1 MKGKGFFSNFKGKFK
16 IVILHPDT
24 YEEKGGFNMS
34 KMRLTIFMVM
44 TVILIILGT
53 AALIVFT
60 PIRELIPGYTD
71 VTLSRRV
78 YELKRRTDSIENVVT
93 HKEQYIENIRQII
106 LDGKLPDDSLA
117 AALINKGGK
126 AAPTVNDFKSEKD
139 SLFRLKFE
147 AESQNNLSEST
158 LVNNNNKEDEIPT
171 LFPPL
176 KGLITNYFNPDSKY
190 FGVDMLSESDTIIK
204 AIADGTVILSDLSVG
219 KGYIIGIQHV
229 GNMISIYKNISSLL
243 RHEGDVIHAGDTIA
257 IIGVPDSIS
266 NGHHLHFELWG
277 NGKALNP
284 EEYISFE

>member
-44 TVILIILGT
+44 TVIFIILGT

-93 HKEQYIENIRQII
+93 QKEQYIENIRQII
-106 LDGKLPDDSLA
+106 FDGKLPDDSLA
-117 AALINKGGK
+117 ALINKGVK

-158 LVNNNNKEDEIPT
+158 SVNNNEEEDTPT
-171 LFPPL
+171 LFPPF
-176 KGLITNYFNPDSKY
+176 KGLITNYFNPDSGH
-190 FGVDMLSESDTIIK
+190 FGIDMLSESDTVVK

-219 KGYIIGIQHV
+219 KGYVIGIQHV

-284 EEYISFE
+284 EDYISFE

>member
-1 MKGKGFFSNFKGKFK
+1 MKGKGFFNNFKGKFK

-93 HKEQYIENIRQII
+93 QKEQYIENIRQII
-106 LDGKLPDDSLA
+106 FDGKLPDDSLA
-117 AALINKGGK
+117 ALINKGVK

-147 AESQNNLSEST
+147 TESQNNLSEST
-158 LVNNNNKEDEIPT
+158 SVNNNEEDDTPT
-171 LFPPL
+171 LFPPF
-176 KGLITNYFNPDSKY
+176 KGLITNYFNPDSGH
-190 FGVDMLSESDTIIK
+190 FGIDMLSESDTVVK
-204 AIADGTVILSDLSVG
+204 AIADGTVILSDLSVE

-229 GNMISIYKNISSLL
+229 GNIISIYKNNLSLL

-266 NGHHLHFELWG
+266 TGHHLHFELWG

-284 EEYISFE
+284 EDYISFE

>member
-93 HKEQYIENIRQII
+93 QKEKYIENIRQ
-106 LDGKLPDDSLA
+106 LVFDGKLPDDSLA
-117 AALINKGGK
+117 AALINKGVK
-126 AAPTVNDFKSEKD
+126 TAPTVNDFRSEKD
-139 SLFRLKFE
+139 SLFRARFE

-158 LVNNNNKEDEIPT
+158 SVNNNEENDIPK
-171 LFPPL
+171 LFLPL
-176 KGLITNYFNPDSKY
+176 NGLITNYFNPDSGH
-190 FGVDMLSESDTIIK
+190 FGIDMLSESDTVVK
-204 AIADGTVILSDLSVG
+204 AIADGTVILSDLSVENS
-219 KGYIIGIQHV
+219 YIIGIQHV
-229 GNMISIYKNISSLL
+229 GNMISIYKNISSPL

>member
-1 MKGKGFFSNFKGKFK
+1 MKGKGFFNNFKGKFK

-44 TVILIILGT
+44 AVILIILGT

-71 VTLSRRV
+71 VTLSRHV

-93 HKEQYIENIRQII
+93 QKEQYIENIRQII
-106 LDGKLPDDSLA
+106 FDGKLPDDSLA
-117 AALINKGGK
+117 ALINKGVK

-158 LVNNNNKEDEIPT
+158 SVNNNEEEDTPT
-171 LFPPL
+171 LFPPF
-176 KGLITNYFNPDSKY
+176 KGLITNYFNPDSGH
-190 FGVDMLSESDTIIK
+190 FGIDMLSESDTVVK
-204 AIADGTVILSDLSVG
+204 AIADGTVILSDLSVE

-229 GNMISIYKNISSLL
+229 GNIISIYKNNLSLL

-266 NGHHLHFELWG
+266 TGHHLHFELWG

-284 EEYISFE
+284 EDYISFE

>member
-1 MKGKGFFSNFKGKFK
+1 MKGKGFFNNFKGKFK

-44 TVILIILGT
+44 AVILIILGT

-71 VTLSRRV
+71 VTLSRHV

-93 HKEQYIENIRQII
+93 QKEQYIENIRQII
-106 LDGKLPDDSLA
+106 FDGKLPDDSLA
-117 AALINKGGK
+117 ALINKGVK

-147 AESQNNLSEST
+147 TESQNNLSEST
-158 LVNNNNKEDEIPT
+158 SVNNNEEDDTPT
-171 LFPPL
+171 LFPPF
-176 KGLITNYFNPDSKY
+176 KGLITNYFNPDSGH
-190 FGVDMLSESDTIIK
+190 FGIDMLSESDTVVK
-204 AIADGTVILSDLSVG
+204 AIADGTVILSDLSVE

-229 GNMISIYKNISSLL
+229 GNIISIYKNNLSLL

-266 NGHHLHFELWG
+266 TGHHLHFELWG

-284 EEYISFE
+284 EDYISFE

>member
-1 MKGKGFFSNFKGKFK
+1 MKGKGFFNNFKGKFK

-44 TVILIILGT
+44 AVILIILGT

-71 VTLSRRV
+71 VTLSRHV

-93 HKEQYIENIRQII
+93 QKEQYIENIRQII
-106 LDGKLPDDSLA
+106 FDGKLPDDSLA
-117 AALINKGGK
+117 ALINKGVK

-147 AESQNNLSEST
+147 TESQNNLSEST
-158 LVNNNNKEDEIPT
+158 SVNNNEEDDTPT
-171 LFPPL
+171 LFPPF
-176 KGLITNYFNPDSKY
+176 KGLITNYFNPDSGH
-190 FGVDMLSESDTIIK
+190 FGIDMLSESDTVVK
-204 AIADGTVILSDLSVG
+204 AIADGTVILSDLSVE

-266 NGHHLHFELWG
+266 TGHHLHFELWG

-284 EEYISFE
+284 EDYISFE